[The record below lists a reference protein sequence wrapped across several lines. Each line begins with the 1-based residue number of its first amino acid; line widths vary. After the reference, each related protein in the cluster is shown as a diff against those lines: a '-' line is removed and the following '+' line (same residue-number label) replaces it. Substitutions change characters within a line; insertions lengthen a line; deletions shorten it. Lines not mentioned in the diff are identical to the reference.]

1 MWSTAGEAAAPHDPT
16 NRTAKPFPGSDVDYV
31 KFRSPRLKPASI
43 GVMMTSLRSLVR
55 FLEFE
60 ERCHSGL
67 SQPWPTVPNWKQPP
81 PMAINPDTIMT
92 PGQDLGF

>member
-31 KFRSPRLKPASI
+31 KFRTPGLKPASI

-55 FLEFE
+55 
-60 ERCHSGL
+60 
-67 SQPWPTVPNWKQPP
+67 
-81 PMAINPDTIMT
+81 
-92 PGQDLGF
+92 